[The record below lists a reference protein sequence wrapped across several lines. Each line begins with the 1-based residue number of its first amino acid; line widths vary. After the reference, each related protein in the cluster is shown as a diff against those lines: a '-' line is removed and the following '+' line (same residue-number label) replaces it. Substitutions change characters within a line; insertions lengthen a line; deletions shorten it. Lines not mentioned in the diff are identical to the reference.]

1 MWGEQQQQ
9 QPAPAYGQQPQY
21 DQQQQQY
28 GYAQQQQYDQQQYA
42 QQQPYGQQQPQYAQQ
57 QQQYV
62 APQQQQPQPVQPVV
76 VVGKDK
82 KWKKRM
88 KIRCLAVMDIVL
100 GVPALL
106 GFGLFCG
113 AGAIAMGVLAMK
125 RLDVA
130 DKKSRKCAKKMAKG
144 GIGVAIFGIFLN
156 ILMIILIVFVFMKAA
171 STASDAASNAA
182 DTLAKKK
189 DQFNKEFEKSKDQ
202 FDKNFED
209 QKKEMGMGKRRIRS
223 LDQQRRLNA
232 EANATGDA
240 LKREYF
246 LSKTLHFHLF

>member
-144 GIGVAIFGIFLN
+144 GIGVAIFGIILN

-171 STASDAASNAA
+171 STTSGAEWNKKVEKDRKEFFQPSNAGGEEGGKG
-182 DTLAKKK
+182 DCGTFGEKCTAKE
-189 DQFNKEFEKSKDQ
+189 DCCSKSC
-202 FDKNFED
+202 FHGWCSGSFKNI
-209 QKKEMGMGKRRIRS
+209 K
-223 LDQQRRLNA
+223 
-232 EANATGDA
+232 
-240 LKREYF
+240 
-246 LSKTLHFHLF
+246 